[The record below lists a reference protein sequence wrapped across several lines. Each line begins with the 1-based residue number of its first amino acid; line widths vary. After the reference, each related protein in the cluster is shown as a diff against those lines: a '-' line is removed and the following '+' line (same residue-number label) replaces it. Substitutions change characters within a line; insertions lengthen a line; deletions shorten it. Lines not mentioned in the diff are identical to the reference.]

1 VAKKTIVSLIITSFA
16 IMLFVAGGAV
26 ASPDVGTWSLHRDPD
41 FGFSIRYPS
50 DLFEPLESDTPS
62 FHYFMSR
69 DRAAKLFIGA
79 WNNRERRTP
88 ASVRQWL
95 LENGQAGDDV
105 VYAPHGRSWF
115 VLSGYHQEKIYYE
128 KVMFT
133 CAGDVVS
140 IFGINYPIA
149 ERKVYDP
156 IVERMED
163 AFTPSPNCS
172 IASR

>member
-1 VAKKTIVSLIITSFA
+1 MFC
-16 IMLFVAGGAV
+16 VAGSA
-26 ASPDVGTWSLHRDPD
+26 ATRTDVGTWSLHRDPE

-69 DRAAKLFIGA
+69 DRKAKLFIGA
-79 WNNRERRTP
+79 WNNRDRQTP

-95 LENGQAGDDV
+95 LENGQGGDDV
-105 VYAPHGRSWF
+105 VYDPHGRSWF

-133 CAGDVVS
+133 CAGRVVS
-140 IFGINYPIA
+140 LFGINYPIA
-149 ERKVYDP
+149 ERKIYDA

-163 AFTPSPNCS
+163 AFTPSTNCS
-172 IASR
+172 FASR